1 MRTLPISPIFIPA
14 NRLDLCHKAISSGAD
29 GVILDLEDSIPL
41 DQKDSSLR
49 ELIGFLKESY
59 IDTTIYIRINSPYT
73 VEGKEDLDEL
83 SKVQSRFNS
92 IIIPK
97 VEKIEDLNKAGELDN
112 PVIAL
117 IESAQA
123 VKNLESISDF
133 DNLGGFLLG
142 AADLSKSLGS
152 DMSWDALLYTRS
164 KLIIESSAWN
174 LDLIDS
180 PYMNMADLEG
190 LSAEVTRAK
199 GMGFISKAAIHPN
212 QIEVIRR
219 GLLPTKEEIKEAK
232 GIIEAFKESKGGV
245 TSYNGK
251 MIDAPIVEVMKRK
264 LSLIEE

>member
-1 MRTLPISPIFIPA
+1 LRTLPISPIFIPA
-14 NRLDLCHKAISSGAD
+14 NRLDFCHKAISSGAD

-41 DQKDSSLR
+41 DQKDNSLR
-49 ELIGFLKESY
+49 ELVVFLKESD
-59 IDTTIYIRINSPYT
+59 IDTTVFVRINPPNT
-73 VEGKEDLDEL
+73 DEGKKDLAEL
-83 SKVQSRFNS
+83 SNVQSCFSS

-97 VEKIEDLNKAGELDN
+97 AENIDSFIGVELEN

-117 IESAQA
+117 IESAEA
-123 VKNLESISDF
+123 VKNLESISSF

-164 KLIIESSAWN
+164 KLIIESSASN
-174 LDLIDS
+174 LMLIDS